1 MKWLKDIE
9 NFIGSTIEECYMVE
23 SINYNLSK
31 EGNSWISIM
40 LKDLSGRIHAKLWKE
55 KIKEGVDY
63 DSFVGR
69 VVKIN
74 AFVDVY
80 NGEPSL
86 ALQTVELADED
97 DYDMSQYA
105 LSLGK
110 EDKEEYWKRLLNHI
124 ASIED
129 EGMRL
134 LVETIFKYF
143 KERMCGLPA
152 GKTMHHA
159 YNGALLVHTLE
170 VTEIALATYE
180 VMNRYNKSYTVPL
193 HRDFVLCG
201 ALLHDIGK
209 VVEYEAFPGC
219 GITLRGSLI
228 GHLVEGVKCINS
240 FNGFLKEKAV
250 PVKKM
255 NILEHLI
262 LSSHGG
268 LGGGCK
274 PATKEGIIIKNADNM
289 SAEIDGYDT
298 VFRLH
303 DEKHPGNN
311 EKSVKNTYT
320 GNYSVRGWE
329 EF

>member
-1 MKWLKDIE
+1 MVKDID

-23 SINYNLSK
+23 SVSFNLSK

-55 KIKEGVDY
+55 KINEEVDY
-63 DSFVGR
+63 DALIGR
-69 VVKIN
+69 VVKVN

-86 ALQTVELADED
+86 ALQTVELADEA
-97 DYDMSQYA
+97 DYDMSNFV
-105 LSLGK
+105 LSLS
-110 EDKEEYWKRLLNHI
+110 KEEREENWERLLSHI
-124 ASIED
+124 ESIED
-129 EGMRL
+129 ESMRL
-134 LVETIFKYF
+134 LMERIFTYF
-143 KERMCGLPA
+143 KERICGLPA
-152 GKTMHHA
+152 GKSMHHA
-159 YNGALLVHTLE
+159 YNGALLIHTLE
-170 VTEIALATYE
+170 VVEISLATYD
-180 VMNRYNKSYTVPL
+180 VMSKYEKSYSVPL

-219 GITLRGSLI
+219 EITLRGSLI

-240 FNGFLKEKAV
+240 FNGLLKEKAV
-250 PVKKM
+250 PIKKM

-268 LGGGCK
+268 LGGGLK
-274 PATKEGIIIKNADNM
+274 PSIKEGIIIKNADNM
-289 SAEIDGYDT
+289 SAEVDGYDT

-311 EKSVKNTYT
+311 EKSVKNAYT
-320 GNYSVRGWE
+320 GNYSIRGWE
-329 EF
+329 VF

>member
-23 SINYNLSK
+23 SVNYNLSK
-31 EGNSWISIM
+31 EGNSWISFM

-55 KIKEGVDY
+55 KINEAVDY
-63 DSFVGR
+63 EALVGK
-69 VVKIN
+69 VVKIT

-86 ALQTVELADED
+86 SLQTVDETVEEEYELSNYVLALSNEVKELYWKELLSLIEMVED
-97 DYDMSQYA
+97 DS
-105 LSLGK
+105 
-110 EDKEEYWKRLLNHI
+110 
-124 ASIED
+124 
-129 EGMRL
+129 MRL
-134 LVETIFKYF
+134 LVSKIFEYF
-143 KERMCGLPA
+143 KDRVCGLPA
-152 GKTMHHA
+152 GKSMHHA

-170 VTEIALATYE
+170 VTEIALSTYE
-180 VMNRYNKSYTVPL
+180 VMCKYDKSYSNPL
-193 HRDFVLCG
+193 HRDFVICG

-219 GITLRGSLI
+219 EITLRGSLI

-240 FNGFLKEKAV
+240 FNGFLKDKAV
-250 PVKKM
+250 SVKKM

-268 LGGGCK
+268 EGGGLK
-274 PATKEGIIIKNADNM
+274 PAIKEGIIIKNADNM

-298 VFRLH
+298 MFRLH
-303 DEKHPGNN
+303 DEKHPGNDS
-311 EKSVKNTYT
+311 KSVKNKYT
-320 GNYSVRGWE
+320 GNYSIRGWE
-329 EF
+329 VF